1 MFLFALRAYKRPTKP
16 TVLTPATPVNR
27 TQDVSGLHGLA
38 PPLSLRRW
46 GQYAAVAHM
55 PLTLTLRLG
64 VALACGAADRRHPAV
79 WLLVAATTLCAAQLL
94 LCVLCAPFNDRRL
107 ASVETTVAA
116 VTTALAVATLVSA
129 LGRGEG
135 ALDADTTA
143 GVVLVVMTVG
153 ALGLH
158 ALYCGW
164 WLMGP
169 FRRRHHKELRE
180 CHRMVQRCVL
190 LLVGRRL
197 VLG

>member
-1 MFLFALRAYKRPTKP
+1 M
-16 TVLTPATPVNR
+16 
-27 TQDVSGLHGLA
+27 SGLHGLA
-38 PPLSLRRW
+38 PPLSLRRL
-46 GQYAAVAHM
+46 GQYAAVAHV

-107 ASVETTVAA
+107 ASVETSVAA
-116 VTTALAVATLVSA
+116 VTTALAVATLISA
-129 LGRGEG
+129 LDRG
-135 ALDADTTA
+135 ALDADTAA

-158 ALYCGW
+158 ALYCCW

-169 FRRRHHKELRE
+169 FCRRHHKELRE
-180 CHRMVQRCVL
+180 CRRMVQRCVPL
-190 LLVGRRL
+190 LGW
-197 VLG
+197 G